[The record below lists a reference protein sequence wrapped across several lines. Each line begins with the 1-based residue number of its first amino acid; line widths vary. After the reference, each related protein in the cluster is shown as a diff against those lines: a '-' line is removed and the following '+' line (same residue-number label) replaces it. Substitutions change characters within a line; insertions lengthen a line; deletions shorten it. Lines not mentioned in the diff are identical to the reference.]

1 MIEIRWHGRGGQGT
15 KTASLLLADIIFNS
29 NKYVQGFPE
38 YGPERKGAPIT
49 AYNRIDDKK
58 IMIHNNIYN
67 PDMVII
73 VDPTQISK
81 KVLYGLKEGG
91 IVITNSAKED
101 EEIRKELELSN
112 DVKLYNINAS
122 EISFQN
128 LGAVYPNI
136 PILTATLMVLNI
148 FDEQEIK
155 KYMEMEINKKFE
167 TKATVI
173 PGNIACMNNTIEIM
187 KEKYIGGN

>member
-81 KVLYGLKEGG
+81 KLLYGLKEGG
-91 IVITNSAKED
+91 VVITNSAKED
-101 EEIRKELELSN
+101 EEIRNDLELS
-112 DVKLYNINAS
+112 DDIKLYNINAS
-122 EISFQN
+122 EISFQK

-155 KYMEMEINKKFE
+155 KYMEIEINKKFE
-167 TKATVI
+167 TKLAVI
-173 PGNIACMNNTIEIM
+173 PGNIACMNDTIEIM

>member
-15 KTASLLLADIIFNS
+15 KTASLLLADIIFNR

-155 KYMEMEINKKFE
+155 KYMEMGINKKFE

>member
-101 EEIRKELELSN
+101 EEIRKELELS
-112 DVKLYNINAS
+112 DDIKLYNINAS

-136 PILTATLMVLNI
+136 PILTAILMVLNI

-155 KYMEMEINKKFE
+155 KYMEIEINKNFE

-173 PGNIACMNNTIEIM
+173 PGNIACMNDTIEIM
-187 KEKYIGGN
+187 KEKYMGGN

>member
-73 VDPTQISK
+73 VDPTQIYK
-81 KVLYGLKEGG
+81 KLLYGLKECG
-91 IVITNSAKED
+91 IIITNSAKED
-101 EEIRKELELSN
+101 EEIRNDLELS
-112 DVKLYNINAS
+112 DDIRLYNINAS

-155 KYMEMEINKKFE
+155 KYMEIEINKKFE
-167 TKATVI
+167 TKLAVI
-173 PGNIACMNNTIEIM
+173 PGNIACMNDTIEIM
-187 KEKYIGGN
+187 KEKYMGGN

>member
-73 VDPTQISK
+73 VDHTQISK
-81 KVLYGLKEGG
+81 KVLYGLKESG

-101 EEIRKELELSN
+101 EEIRKKLELS
-112 DVKLYNINAS
+112 DDIKLYNINAS

-167 TKATVI
+167 TKLAVI

>member
-81 KVLYGLKEGG
+81 KLLYGLKEGG

-101 EEIRKELELSN
+101 EEIRNDLELS
-112 DVKLYNINAS
+112 DDIRLYNINAS

>member
-81 KVLYGLKEGG
+81 KLLYGLKEGG
-91 IVITNSAKED
+91 VVITNSAKED
-101 EEIRKELELSN
+101 EEIRKELELS
-112 DVKLYNINAS
+112 DDIRLYNINAS

-148 FDEQEIK
+148 FDEQEIR
-155 KYMEMEINKKFE
+155 KYMEIEINKKFE
-167 TKATVI
+167 TKLAVI
-173 PGNIACMNNTIEIM
+173 PGNIACMNDTIDIM

>member
-81 KVLYGLKEGG
+81 KLLYGLKEGG
-91 IVITNSAKED
+91 VVITNSAKED
-101 EEIRKELELSN
+101 EEIRNDLELS
-112 DVKLYNINAS
+112 DDIRLYNINAS

-155 KYMEMEINKKFE
+155 KYMEIEINKKFE
-167 TKATVI
+167 TKLAVI
-173 PGNIACMNNTIEIM
+173 PGNIACMNDTIEIM

>member
-49 AYNRIDDKK
+49 AYNRIDDNE
-58 IMIHNNIYN
+58 ILIHNNIYN

-81 KVLYGLKEGG
+81 KLLYGLKEGG
-91 IVITNSAKED
+91 VVITNSAKED
-101 EEIRKELELSN
+101 EEIRNDLELS
-112 DVKLYNINAS
+112 DDIKLYNINAS
-122 EISFQN
+122 EISFQK

-155 KYMEMEINKKFE
+155 KYMEIEINKKFE
-167 TKATVI
+167 TKLAVI
-173 PGNIACMNNTIEIM
+173 PGNIACMNDTIEIM
-187 KEKYIGGN
+187 KEKYMGGN

>member
-81 KVLYGLKEGG
+81 KLLYGLKEGG
-91 IVITNSAKED
+91 IIITNSAKED
-101 EEIRKELELSN
+101 EEIRNDLELS
-112 DVKLYNINAS
+112 DDIRLYNINAS

-148 FDEQEIK
+148 FDEQDIR
-155 KYMEMEINKKFE
+155 KYMEMEITKKFE
-167 TKATVI
+167 AKLAVI

-187 KEKYIGGN
+187 KEKYGR

>member
-49 AYNRIDDKK
+49 AYNRIDDNE
-58 IMIHNNIYN
+58 ILIHNNIYN

-81 KVLYGLKEGG
+81 KLLYGLKEGG
-91 IVITNSAKED
+91 VVITNSAKED
-101 EEIRKELELSN
+101 EEIRNDLELS
-112 DVKLYNINAS
+112 DDIKLYNINAS

-155 KYMEMEINKKFE
+155 KYMEIEINKKFE
-167 TKATVI
+167 TKLAVI
-173 PGNIACMNNTIEIM
+173 PGNIACMNDTIEIM
-187 KEKYIGGN
+187 KEKYMGGN

>member
-67 PDMVII
+67 PDIIII

-81 KVLYGLKEGG
+81 KLLYGLKEGG
-91 IVITNSAKED
+91 IVITNSQNDD
-101 EEIRKELELSN
+101 EEIRKHLELS
-112 DVKLYNINAS
+112 DDIKLYNINAS
-122 EISFQN
+122 EISFQK

-155 KYMEMEINKKFE
+155 KYMEIEINKKFE
-167 TKATVI
+167 TKLAVI
-173 PGNIACMNNTIEIM
+173 PGNIACMNDTIEIM
-187 KEKYIGGN
+187 KEKYMGGN

>member
-49 AYNRIDDKK
+49 AYNRIDENE
-58 IMIHNNIYN
+58 ILIHNNIYN
-67 PDMVII
+67 PDIVII

-81 KVLYGLKEGG
+81 KLLYGLKEGG
-91 IVITNSAKED
+91 VVITNSAKED
-101 EEIRKELELSN
+101 EEIRKKLELS
-112 DVKLYNINAS
+112 DDIKLYNINAS

-136 PILTATLMVLNI
+136 PILTATLIVLNI
-148 FDEQEIK
+148 FGEQEIK
-155 KYMEMEINKKFE
+155 KYMEIEITKKFE
-167 TKATVI
+167 TKLAVI
-173 PGNIACMNNTIEIM
+173 PGNIACMNKTVDIM
-187 KEKYIGGN
+187 KEKYGR

>member
-122 EISFQN
+122 EISFQK

-155 KYMEMEINKKFE
+155 KYMEIEINKKFE
-167 TKATVI
+167 TKLAVI
-173 PGNIACMNNTIEIM
+173 PGNIACMNDTIDIM
-187 KEKYIGGN
+187 KEKYGR

>member
-49 AYNRIDDKK
+49 AYNRIDENE
-58 IMIHNNIYN
+58 ILIHNNIYN

-81 KVLYGLKEGG
+81 KLLYGLKEGG
-91 IVITNSAKED
+91 VVITNSAKED
-101 EEIRKELELSN
+101 EEIRNDLELS
-112 DVKLYNINAS
+112 DDIKLYNINAS

-155 KYMEMEINKKFE
+155 KYMEIEINKKFE
-167 TKATVI
+167 TKLAVI
-173 PGNIACMNNTIEIM
+173 PGNIACMNKTIDIM
-187 KEKYIGGN
+187 KEKYGR

>member
-167 TKATVI
+167 TKLAVI